1 MSKLNE
7 AGVQYVR
14 FPETYTRRQLNALYR
29 EIPLS
34 DTTSRLLRKYFN
46 AAANLYGIILLKK
59 LYRIILSQNQNP
71 VSEEQFRAFAEI
83 AKHECEDYYIL
94 GSEDLYT
101 DGNKTDLMEYE
112 VIDTTLL
119 DEDLDAYLTLKQM
132 QQDKP
137 YYIPDKKTFLAYN
150 DPFYMEPTEEAAA
163 LRDFLRSQ
171 TDLESGKVEAVFV
184 EICYGTRCANAGI
197 SEVMHRLDD
206 LGVRFKQKQTGRD
219 FTEIYQDFHNQTRMQ
234 CNRGHSPNELRA
246 MQPAESNIP
255 QTVSLGPNIRSAIAD
270 GTIIVEELGK
280 QILTMELPSDS
291 LRFSLL
297 KEISD
302 AMPQASPPKKKVGR
316 NDPCPCGSGKKYKKC
331 CGR

>member
-59 LYRIILSQNQNP
+59 LYRIILSQNRNP

-94 GSEDLYT
+94 ASEDLHT

-206 LGVRFKQKQTGRD
+206 LGVRFKRKQTGVTLPR
-219 FTEIYQDFHNQTRMQ
+219 FTRIFTIKQECSVI
-234 CNRGHSPNELRA
+234 A
-246 MQPAESNIP
+246 
-255 QTVSLGPNIRSAIAD
+255 AIAQ
-270 GTIIVEELGK
+270 TSFAPCSRRSRISRK
-280 QILTMELPSDS
+280 RYPSA
-291 LRFSLL
+291 RT
-297 KEISD
+297 
-302 AMPQASPPKKKVGR
+302 
-316 NDPCPCGSGKKYKKC
+316 SGVPLQMAP
-331 CGR
+331 